1 MSLEQVAERISQWIA
16 DQVRRAGARGGVLG
30 VSGGVDSALVAA
42 LTAKALPGRALGVLM
57 PCHSQPEDEEWGRL
71 VLQTFG
77 LEALRVDLTPAYDAL
92 VGCLPPGSDLAR
104 ANLKP
109 RLRMATLY
117 YLANAHNYLVIGSG
131 NKSELMVGYFTK
143 FGDGGVDLLPIGGL
157 YKHQVR
163 ALARAVGVPQPIVE
177 RPPTAGLWPGQTD
190 EGEMG
195 ISYED
200 LDAVLA
206 ALEAGEVG
214 HLDAGLVERVRAMQ
228 ARSEHKRRMPPIC
241 PVEWPAILG

>member
-1 MSLEQVAERISQWIA
+1 MELEQIAEQIRCWIA
-16 DQVRRAGARGGVLG
+16 DQVRSAGAQGGVLG

-42 LTAKALPGRALGVLM
+42 LTARALPGRCLGVLM
-57 PCHSQPEDEEWGRL
+57 PCHSLPEDEEGGRL
-71 VLQTFG
+71 VIQTFG
-77 LEALRVDLTPAYDAL
+77 LEYLRVDLTPVYDAF
-92 VGCLPPGSDLAR
+92 VECLPLGSDMAR

-117 YLANAHNYLVIGSG
+117 FLANARNYLVIGSG
-131 NKSELMVGYFTK
+131 NKSELSVGYFTK
-143 FGDGGVDLLPIGGL
+143 HGDGGVDLLPIGGL

-163 ALARAVGVPQPIVE
+163 ALARAVGVPQAIVE

-195 ISYED
+195 ITYDD
-200 LDAVLA
+200 LDAILA
-206 ALEAGEVG
+206 ALEAGDVS
-214 HLDAGLVERVRAMQ
+214 HLDPSLVERVRTMKT
-228 ARSEHKRRMPPIC
+228 RSEHKRRMPPVC

>member
-1 MSLEQVAERISQWIA
+1 MSLEEVAERISQWIA
-16 DQVRRAGARGGVLG
+16 DQVRNAGAQGGVLG

-42 LTAKALPGRALGVLM
+42 LTARALPGRCLGVLM
-57 PCHSQPEDEEWGRL
+57 PCHSQPEDEELGRL
-71 VLQTFG
+71 VIRTFG
-77 LEALRVDLTPAYDAL
+77 LEPLRVDLSAAYDAML
-92 VGCLPPGSDLAR
+92 ESLPPGDQLAR

-117 YLANAHNYLVIGSG
+117 YLANVRNYLVVGSG

-143 FGDGGVDLLPIGGL
+143 YGDGGVDILPIAGL

-163 ALARAVGVPQPIVE
+163 ALARAVGVPQAIVE

-195 ISYED
+195 ITYDE
-200 LDAVLA
+200 LDAILA
-206 ALEAGEVG
+206 ALEAGNADRF
-214 HLDAGLVERVRAMQ
+214 DAKKVKQVRRMH
-228 ARSEHKRRMPPIC
+228 ARSEHKRYMPPIC
-241 PVEWPAILG
+241 PVKWPTAEG

>member
-1 MSLEQVAERISQWIA
+1 MSLEKVAERISRWIA
-16 DQVRRAGARGGVLG
+16 DEVHRAGAQGGVLG

-42 LTAKALPGRALGVLM
+42 LTAKALPGRALAVLM

-71 VLQTFG
+71 VIQTFG
-77 LEALRVDLTPAYDAL
+77 LESLRVDLTPVYDAF

-117 YLANAHNYLVIGSG
+117 YLANARNYLVIGSG
-131 NKSELMVGYFTK
+131 NKSELSVGYFTK

-163 ALARAVGVPQPIVE
+163 ALARAVGVPQAIVE

-195 ISYED
+195 ITYDD

-206 ALEAGEVG
+206 ALEAGDVG
-214 HLDAGLVERVRAMQ
+214 HLDASLVEQVRTMM
-228 ARSEHKRRMPPIC
+228 ARSDHKRRMPSIC
-241 PVEWPAILG
+241 PVEWPATLG